1 MKKVTCIIQARTGST
16 RLPNKVL
23 KKINNKMILEYVID
37 RIKRCRNIHNIIIA
51 TTENKDDDIIQKI
64 AEKNKVLCYRG
75 SQYDVLERYA
85 KASKIVDTDI
95 VVRITSDCPL
105 IDTKLVDE
113 TIRFYRE
120 NNYDYVVP
128 KGKNGIIRGLDTE
141 VFSKKLL
148 LEIHEKA
155 KDDYCREHV
164 TPYIYRNPEIYSIG
178 RYNVSEELQHS
189 NWRLCVDEENDY
201 TFIKKI
207 ISELQNK
214 DDFDIYDI
222 ICILNKKPELLQINR
237 TVKQRSGTD
246 FK

>member
-16 RLPNKVL
+16 RLPNKIL

-37 RIKRCRNIHNIIIA
+37 RIKRCKNIHNIIIA
-51 TTENKDDDIIQKI
+51 TTVQKNDDIIQEI

-85 KASKIVDTDI
+85 KASKIVNTDV

-113 TIRFYRE
+113 TIRFYLE

-128 KGKNGIIRGLDTE
+128 KGKDGIIRGLDTE

-164 TPYIYRNPEIYSIG
+164 TPYIYRHPEIYLIG
-178 RYNVSEELQHS
+178 RYDVPKELQHS

-201 TFIKKI
+201 IFIKKI
-207 ISELQNK
+207 ILELQNK

-222 ICILNKKPELLQINR
+222 IEVLNKKPELLQINR
-237 TVKQRSGTD
+237 TVQQKSGTD